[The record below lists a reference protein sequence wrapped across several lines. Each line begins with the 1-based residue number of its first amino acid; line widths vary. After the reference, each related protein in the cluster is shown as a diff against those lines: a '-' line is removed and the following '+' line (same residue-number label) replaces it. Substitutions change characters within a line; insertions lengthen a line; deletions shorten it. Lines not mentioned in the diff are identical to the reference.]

1 MSATNN
7 TFDVAEFNRN
17 VQQDIALKKHNNSKP
32 KEDYTGFNH
41 ADFASWAKSSTG
53 KPFNQPQINAEKL
66 KAEKPKEEKLK
77 EDFTGFNHTDFAS
90 WAKSSTGK
98 PFNQPQITANKH
110 TQQRPDNE
118 WFDYDAFVTWAKSRQ
133 LSRIR

>member
-1 MSATNN
+1 MRVRHIPQELATSNITMSATNN

-17 VQQDIALKKHNNSKP
+17 VQQDIALKNRNNSMP
-32 KEDYTGFNH
+32 KEDFTGFNH
-41 ADFASWAKSSTG
+41 ADFASWS
-53 KPFNQPQINAEKL
+53 
-66 KAEKPKEEKLK
+66 
-77 EDFTGFNHTDFAS
+77 
-90 WAKSSTGK
+90 KSSTGK

>member
-41 ADFASWAKSSTG
+41 TDFASWAKSSTG
-53 KPFNQPQINAEKL
+53 KPFNQPQINAEKP
-66 KAEKPKEEKLK
+66 KAENPK

-98 PFNQPQITANKH
+98 PFNQPQITANK
-110 TQQRPDNE
+110 QQHRPANE
-118 WFDYDAFVTWAKSRQ
+118 WFDYNAFVTWAKSPVVQ
-133 LSRIR
+133 D